1 MRAGSILDVTI
12 SDIPMEKII
21 GDIYRNKDTGDTDDD
36 RSTGDID
43 GASEKDIG
51 GVCPAEEAG
60 KDEEEGGY
68 GS

>member
-1 MRAGSILDVTI
+1 MRAGSILDVTN

-21 GDIYRNKDTGDTDDD
+21 GDIYRNKDVGDTDDD

-43 GASEKDIG
+43 GANESDIG
-51 GVCPAEEAG
+51 GVYPAEEAG
-60 KDEEEGGY
+60 TDGEEGGY